1 MERKMKS
8 KIFFLSTALLF
19 FSTGVL
25 FSQVAQ
31 APGGNYSRIYD
42 INTVETVAG
51 QIRSIDIIHPSNN
64 SSNGIHMTIYL
75 PTGDIIVHLGPEWYI
90 DNQTLQLKADDNVL
104 VTGSKVTYKG
114 DLVIIAK
121 EVIKDG
127 QVLNLRDDYGF
138 PLWSGQRVR

>member
-1 MERKMKS
+1 MKS
-8 KIFFLSTALLF
+8 KKYILSTALLF
-19 FSTGVL
+19 LSTGIL

-31 APGGNYSRIYD
+31 APRDNYSRIYD

-51 QIRSIDIIHPSNN
+51 QIRSINIIRPSNN

-90 DNQTLQLKADDNVL
+90 DSQILQLKADDNVL
-104 VTGSKVTYKG
+104 VTGSKVMYEG

-127 QVLNLRDDYGF
+127 KVLNLRDDYGF
-138 PLWSGQRVR
+138 PLWSGRKAK